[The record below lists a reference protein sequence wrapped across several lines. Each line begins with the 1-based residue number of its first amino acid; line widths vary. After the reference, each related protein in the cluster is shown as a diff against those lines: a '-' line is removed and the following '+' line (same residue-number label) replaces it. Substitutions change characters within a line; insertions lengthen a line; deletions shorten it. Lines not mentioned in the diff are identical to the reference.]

1 LEGGTK
7 GIRRQ
12 NHMLSDLDKKEV
24 DVESVA
30 KQALKDE
37 NLLAAL
43 LEGILSKNDT
53 RRYNSFKVLLLISEE
68 HPEVLGPQWGFF
80 VDLLRSDNTYHK
92 SSAINI
98 IANLASADRAGRF
111 ERIFDRYFELLDDRS
126 VVTARYVARNAGKL
140 ARSKPHLQER
150 ITERL
155 LDIDKTHHHQER
167 KDLIKADVIESFEE
181 FFEESPDKERILA
194 FVEEQLECTSPKTR
208 KEAKRFLKRWG
219 N

>member
-1 LEGGTK
+1 M
-7 GIRRQ
+7 RRLR
-12 NHMLSDLDKKEV
+12 NMLPHLDEKSI